1 MSVDFLFDYLPSV
14 YKDNLVNSKGENV
27 LISLFTQYTN
37 CIGSMIYEAQQLSQ
51 APYLETCPLFIKE
64 YYKTI
69 DVSVANNIGGNNYQ
83 IDSTIIGFSD
93 LYYDGN
99 LTSLALSSSNFT
111 INHNTSTNIRYIT
124 LPSALDPKVITL
136 FTKTCYHQKNLLYNI
151 FGKLLNYQP
160 TFSFLPYGTNYL
172 IQEQN
177 YKNQLLGL
185 LYTSVKGQT
194 VESISTGL
202 SLFLGLQYA
211 TANSIVRNLT
221 TTSITLENSSDG
233 TLTTVNGNIDS
244 ILTIGTIISKY
255 TILEIKNFILYDQFV
270 DPARFTQF
278 LLANGSE
285 YLLSLLNIDITNQE
299 KYAHLDFD
307 TNLYYDDENLYWDMG
322 DNTGVDNTLPSDA
335 TIYSIPSAGLVT
347 NFSSYNDSRFQSQKI
362 YEMFRN
368 LFILEFTIHQDSTT
382 IINTANFLTRFKPLS
397 SRYIIYNPS

>member
-14 YKDNLVNSKGENV
+14 YKDNLSDQ
-27 LISLFTQYTN
+27 LTPLFTQYTN
-37 CIGSMIYEAQQLSQ
+37 CIGSMIYETQQLSQ

-172 IQEQN
+172 IREQN

-278 LLANGSE
+278 LLANGSQ
-285 YLLSLLNIDITNQE
+285 YLLSLLNIDVTDQE

-307 TNLYYDDENLYWDMG
+307 SNLYYDDANLYWDMG
-322 DNTGVDNTLPSDA
+322 DNTGVSHTLPGDA
-335 TIYSIPSAGLVT
+335 TIYSLPSAGLIT
-347 NFSSYNDSRFQSQKI
+347 NFSSYDDSRFQSNKI

-368 LFILEFTIHQDSTT
+368 LFILEFTTNQSTQT
-382 IINTANFLTRFKPLS
+382 ITNVANFLNRFKPLTS
-397 SRYIIYNPS
+397 KYIIYNPS